1 MTWCRNMNNEWINKN
16 KEKTTNELPFHLRN
30 TMDKDQQA
38 DTDKLKERAVAPVIA
53 DFVQTLAEW
62 GFNNVEH
69 TMLWEA
75 MCAVIEAGERGELDD
90 VIHRVE
96 ELK

>member
-1 MTWCRNMNNEWINKN
+1 MSDWARLYKLQRQMGLG
-16 KEKTTNELPFHLRN
+16 LPYHLRN

-38 DTDKLKERAVAPVIA
+38 DTDKLKERAVAPCVA
-53 DFVQTLAEW
+53 DFIQTLAEW

-75 MCAVIEAGERGELDD
+75 MCPVIEAGERGELDD
-90 VIHRVE
+90 VINAIEGDDDNV
-96 ELK
+96 